1 MLNNMFKASILIT
14 ALALGGATL
23 FAQDAEL
30 TQYQTWMKAAVAAN
44 GALRAAVTAKDD
56 AAIKDNAKKEAEAF
70 DSIAKFWAGKHKEDA
85 QKFAETARDGAQTV
99 AAAKTPEDQ
108 AAALQAIN
116 ATCRGC
122 HTAYRDGSAFKK

>member
-1 MLNNMFKASILIT
+1 MLNNMFKASIVIT
-14 ALALGGATL
+14 LLALGGATL

-44 GALRAAVTAKDD
+44 GALRTAITAKDD
-56 AAIKDNAKKEAEAF
+56 AAIKENANKEAEAF
-70 DSIAKFWAGKHKEDA
+70 DNIAKFWAGKHKDDA
-85 QKFAETARDGAQTV
+85 QKFAETARDGAKTV

-108 AAALQAIN
+108 TAALQSIQ

-122 HTAYRDGSAFKK
+122 HTAYRDGSAFKQ